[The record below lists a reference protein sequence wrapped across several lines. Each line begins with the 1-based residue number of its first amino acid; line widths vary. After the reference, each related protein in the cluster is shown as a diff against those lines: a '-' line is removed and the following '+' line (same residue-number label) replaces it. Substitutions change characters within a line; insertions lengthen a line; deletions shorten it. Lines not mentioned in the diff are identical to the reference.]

1 MAKRRNLAQMAQLH
15 GKLEPELDK
24 PLEDKYEPTSLSQ
37 LWGDDGFAKY
47 KTFDRDKYKQ
57 ELDEMNSADLRS
69 HAAKLGILPIPNRDR
84 LTKRLLIE
92 FSRYTSQ
99 FQKPKNILDKSPSRE
114 SIQIMK
120 EVIS

>member
-1 MAKRRNLAQMAQLH
+1 MTKRRNLAQTAQLH

-99 FQKPKNILDKSPSRE
+99 FQKPASPAPKTTSKAALDIMRE
-114 SIQIMK
+114 
-120 EVIS
+120 VLT